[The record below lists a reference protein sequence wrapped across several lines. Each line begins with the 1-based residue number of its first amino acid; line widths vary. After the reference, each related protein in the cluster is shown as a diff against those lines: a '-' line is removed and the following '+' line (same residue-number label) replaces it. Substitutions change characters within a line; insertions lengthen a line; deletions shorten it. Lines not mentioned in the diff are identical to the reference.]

1 MTMVDDVRATCRL
14 WARRPVLPLLSVV
27 TLALATGAA
36 MTSFSVLDAIA
47 LKPLPV
53 DRPREL
59 VGVSVTDP
67 EGQPH
72 GIAPA
77 LLDEL
82 ARTQTVFTRLCG
94 FGGTGPM
101 LVTVDGALARASV
114 EYVSPSYF
122 DVLGAHAAIGRLF
135 ETADQGPTP
144 AATRRVAVISASF
157 WRTRFNNDPNV
168 VGRTLKVGDGTF
180 TIIGVVAPPFMGMQ
194 LETPTEIVVPQ
205 MTSGDVAAGAGPPL
219 YSDVIGRLLPGVP
232 ITAADAALKAMWPTL
247 VADTA
252 PPPKDARGGP
262 PVRIPAVRSVSGGF
276 SFLRNRYEHSMTL
289 LTVLSAWMLLTACLS
304 IAGLLVVRVVTCLP
318 ELRVRT
324 ALGASR
330 GDLVRRLFVET
341 TLLSVAGAVVG
352 AAGATRLA
360 PALAYMLLPVDG
372 WSGIMAMNWRIVATS
387 VAVALAISVLLGA
400 APAWLAAR
408 QAAALGPRHE
418 RGVVGT
424 GTRWGRALLVAQ
436 FAVSLVLLVGAG
448 LFVGT
453 FEHLDRVDL
462 GFNPAGMLVATAE
475 PVAGGY
481 RGIDDVSYYH
491 RLADDL
497 TTIPGVQ
504 HVSMLSYSLFRA
516 PPAWASTGAAAAQQG
531 TRIDVVS
538 DAVGPDFFRTMGVPV
553 LRGRDFSW
561 SDTPE
566 MPPVA
571 VLPLSVARRL
581 FPAGDAVGRDIWLG
595 KTADSRFHVVGVVA
609 DAAVFDARNP
619 HPSVVFVSREQRGE
633 LEWPFFLVRTSG
645 APAESAIRSH
655 IAGLGHE
662 QVISM
667 TRADAARDT
676 ALARERLAA
685 LLAGFFGAL
694 AMLLA
699 VIAAF
704 GQLAQAVA
712 RRTREL
718 GLRMALGASPR
729 DLVRLVVWQSLK
741 IVFIGIATGVPAA
754 FIATQ
759 FIAADV
765 YGMPPRDP
773 MVFAAATLTFV
784 VLALGAAYIPA
795 RRAASVDP
803 NVALRHE

>member
-1 MTMVDDVRATCRL
+1 MTMVDDLKATCRL

-27 TLALATGAA
+27 ALALATGAA

-59 VGVSVTDP
+59 VGVSVNDP

-72 GIAPA
+72 GITPA
-77 LLDEL
+77 LVDEL

-114 EYVSPSYF
+114 EYASPSYF
-122 DVLGAHAAIGRLF
+122 EVLGAHAAIGRLF

-144 AATRRVAVISASF
+144 AATRRVAVISTPF

-168 VGRTLKVGDGTF
+168 VGRTLKVGDGAF
-180 TIIGVVAPPFMGMQ
+180 TIVGVVALPFAGMQ
-194 LETPTEIVVPQ
+194 LETPTDVVVPQ
-205 MTSGDVAAGAGPPL
+205 LAIVDVAAGATPL
-219 YSDVIGRLLPGVP
+219 YSDVIGRLRPGVP
-232 ITAADAALKAMWPTL
+232 LTAAEAALKAIWPTL

-252 PPPKDARGGP
+252 PPAKDARSGRT
-262 PVRIPAVRSVSGGF
+262 VRIPNVRSVSTGF

-289 LTVLSAWMLLTACLS
+289 LTVLGAWMLLTACLS
-304 IAGLLVVRVVTCLP
+304 IAGLLVVRVVTRLP

-330 GDLVRRLFVET
+330 GDVVRGVFVET
-341 TLLSVAGAVVG
+341 TLLSVAGAIVG
-352 AAGATRLA
+352 AAGAARLA

-372 WSGIMAMNWRIVATS
+372 WSDITAMNWRIVATS
-387 VAVALAISVLLGA
+387 VAVTLAISVLLGA
-400 APAWLAAR
+400 GPAWLVAQ
-408 QAAALGPRHE
+408 QAAAIGPRHE

-481 RGIDDVSYYH
+481 RGLDDVSYYH

-504 HVSMLSYSLFRA
+504 GVSMLSYSLFRA

-553 LRGRDFSW
+553 LRGRDFGW

-595 KTADSRFHVVGVVA
+595 KTADSPFRVIGVVA

-619 HPSVVFVSREQRGE
+619 HPSAVFVSREQRRE
-633 LEWPFFLVRTSG
+633 LEWPFFLVRTRG
-645 APAESAIRSH
+645 APAEAAIRSH

-718 GLRMALGASPR
+718 GLRMALGARPR

-741 IVFIGIATGVPAA
+741 VVVVGIAMGVPAA

-773 MVFAAATLTFV
+773 MVFVAATLTFV
-784 VLALGAAYIPA
+784 LLALAAAYIPA